1 MGKSEKKETS
11 ELNTR
16 IISIDLQEMA
26 PIENTVQ
33 IQGDITRQ
41 STVDKILETFKGQR
55 ADLVVCDGAPDGI
68 KKKEI

>member
-1 MGKSEKKETS
+1 MYESEKREEQ
-11 ELNTR
+11 ELRTR

-41 STVDKILETFKGQR
+41 ATVDKILETFKGQR
-55 ADLVVCDGAPDGI
+55 ADLVVCDGAPDGRPLYA
-68 KKKEI
+68 